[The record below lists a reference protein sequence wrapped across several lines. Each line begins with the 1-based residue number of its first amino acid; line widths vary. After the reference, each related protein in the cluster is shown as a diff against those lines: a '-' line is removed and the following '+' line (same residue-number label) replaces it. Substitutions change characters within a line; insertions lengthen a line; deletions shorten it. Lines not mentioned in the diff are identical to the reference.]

1 VFRGAS
7 ELAVPPAWFHVE
19 YAVVDGKRCREHR
32 VFSDEGSP
40 LLAGRAYLMGRD
52 FRVAASALDGQPR
65 LLLRRRISFPLTGR
79 YDLFELPSR
88 ERLGFLNRSGRFR
101 DAHGRVVG
109 RFRDARTLRDH
120 LGEGAFEIAFELL
133 LGDGQSEATGSGPTG
148 FVLLLDGKPA
158 GALSQ
163 ARLPFYPSPP
173 PETEPGPAR
182 RALRSVLPRRLG
194 EALFERRPPVG
205 WRLALASD
213 APPVDARLLVG
224 AALLAIEISRW

>member
-1 VFRGAS
+1 VS
-7 ELAVPPAWFHVE
+7 ERAPAFAGPPAWFHVE
-19 YAVVDGKRCREHR
+19 SVVVDGKRCRVHT
-32 VFSDEGSP
+32 VFSDEGSA

-52 FRVAASALDGQPR
+52 FRVAAPSVGGEPR

-88 ERLGFLNRSGRFR
+88 ERLGVLNRSGRFR
-101 DAHGRVVG
+101 DARGRVVG

-120 LGEGAFEIAFELL
+120 LGEGAFEMAFELL

-148 FVLLLDGKPA
+148 FVLLLDGRPA

-163 ARLPFYPSPP
+163 SRLPFHPSPP
-173 PETEPGPAR
+173 PEVELGPAR
-182 RALRSVLPRRLG
+182 RALRSVLPG
-194 EALFERRPPVG
+194 DALFERRPPMG
-205 WRLALASD
+205 WRLALVPD
-213 APPVDARLLVG
+213 APVVDSSLLVS